1 MNTLNELHELAQSR
15 KRKLGNNTYLVVR
28 DDNGYGIR
36 LHDTEVVIHYK
47 DRIVLDSGGHKTR
60 TTKARMNEYTP
71 FNVIQK
77 QKVWYVERVYKSI
90 LHKIPFE
97 DGITLYNNGTIKG
110 QGKDPKETIKLT
122 KRVKQYSKDYAKE
135 FMKGNIPKPS
145 NGDCWSCLFHKDGK
159 PTIAKDHIISHLDD
173 KYYVP
178 SMLYN
183 MFDSGCLSQ
192 YTLEVICLAWEGHPV
207 ENGIYPNLVQEQIQ
221 KAIYKFCARD
231 LGIA

>member
-1 MNTLNELHELAQSR
+1 MNTFNELHELAQSR

-47 DRIVLDSGGHKTR
+47 DRIVLNSGGYKTT

-122 KRVKQYSKDYAKE
+122 KRVKQYSEDYAKE
-135 FMKGNIPKPS
+135 FIKGNVPAPS
-145 NGDCWSCLFHKDGK
+145 NGDCWGCLFHKDGK
-159 PTIAKDHIISHLDD
+159 PTIAKDHIFSHLED

-183 MFDSGCLSQ
+183 MFDSGYLTE
-192 YTLEVICLAWEGHPV
+192 YTKGVICEVWNGKPINEMYMLELV
-207 ENGIYPNLVQEQIQ
+207 EANIQ

>member
-1 MNTLNELHELAQSR
+1 MNTYTQLDELAQTR
-15 KRKLGNNTYLVVR
+15 KRKLGNNTYLVIR
-28 DDNGYGIR
+28 DDDGYGIR

-47 DRIVLDSGGHKTR
+47 DRIVLNSGGYKTL
-60 TTKARMNEYTP
+60 TTKSRMNEYTP

-77 QKVWYVERVYKSI
+77 QKVWYVDGT
-90 LHKIPFE
+90 PFE

-110 QGKDPKETIKLT
+110 QGKNPKETIKLT

-135 FMKGNIPKPS
+135 FMRGNIPKPS
-145 NGDCWSCLFHKDGK
+145 NGDCWGCLFHKDGK
-159 PTIAKDHIISHLDD
+159 PTIARDHILSHLED

-178 SMLYN
+178 SMLHK

-192 YTLEVICLAWEGHPV
+192 YAKGVICEVWNGKPINEMHMLEHV
-207 ENGIYPNLVQEQIQ
+207 EDCIQ
-221 KAIYKFCARD
+221 KSIYKFCARD

>member
-1 MNTLNELHELAQSR
+1 MNTYTQLDELAQTI
-15 KRKLGNNTYLVVR
+15 KRKLGNNTYLVIR

-36 LHDTEVVIHYK
+36 LHDTEVVIHYEDK
-47 DRIVLDSGGHKTR
+47 IVLDSGGYKTV
-60 TTKARMNEYTP
+60 TTKSRMNEYTP
-71 FNVIQK
+71 YNVFQK
-77 QKVWYVERVYKSI
+77 QKVWYVDG
-90 LHKIPFE
+90 IPFK
-97 DGITLYNNGTIKG
+97 DGITLHNNGMIEG

-145 NGDCWSCLFHKDGK
+145 NGDCWGCLFHKEGK
-159 PTIAKDHIISHLDD
+159 PTIARDHILSHLDD

-178 SMLYN
+178 SMLHK

-192 YTLEVICLAWEGHPV
+192 YALAVICEAW
-207 ENGIYPNLVQEQIQ
+207 NGNPIDDTYSPGLVSRQIE

-231 LGIA
+231 LGLAS

>member
-1 MNTLNELHELAQSR
+1 MNTYTQLNELAQTR
-15 KRKLGNNTYLVVR
+15 KRKLANNTYLVIR
-28 DDNGYGIR
+28 DDDGLGIR

-47 DRIVLDSGGHKTR
+47 DRIVLNSGGYKTL
-60 TTKARMNEYTP
+60 TTKSRMNDYSTHT
-71 FNVIQK
+71 IYQK
-77 QKVWYVERVYKSI
+77 NHVWYVDNE
-90 LHKIPFE
+90 IPFE

-135 FMKGNIPKPS
+135 FMKGNVPAPS
-145 NGDCWSCLFHKDGK
+145 NGDCWGCLFHKDGK
-159 PTIAKDHIISHLDD
+159 PTIAKDHIFSHLED

-183 MFDSGCLSQ
+183 MFDSGYLSQ
-192 YTLEVICLAWEGHPV
+192 YAKGVICEVWNGKPIDDLYSLEFV
-207 ENGIYPNLVQEQIQ
+207 EEQIQ

>member
-1 MNTLNELHELAQSR
+1 MNTFNELHELAQSR

-47 DRIVLDSGGHKTR
+47 DRIVLNSGGYKTL
-60 TTKARMNEYTP
+60 TTKARMNDYSTHT
-71 FNVIQK
+71 IYQK
-77 QKVWYVERVYKSI
+77 NHVWYVDNE
-90 LHKIPFE
+90 IPFK

-122 KRVKQYSKDYAKE
+122 KRVKQYSEDYAKE
-135 FMKGNIPKPS
+135 FIKGNVPAPS
-145 NGDCWSCLFHKDGK
+145 NGDCWGCLFHKDGK
-159 PTIAKDHIISHLDD
+159 PTIAKDHIFSHLED

-183 MFDSGCLSQ
+183 MFDSGYLTE
-192 YTLEVICLAWEGHPV
+192 YTKGVICEVWNGKPINEMYMLELV
-207 ENGIYPNLVQEQIQ
+207 EANIQ

-231 LGIA
+231 LGIV

>member
-1 MNTLNELHELAQSR
+1 MNTYTQLNELAQTR
-15 KRKLGNNTYLVVR
+15 KRKLGNNTYLVIR
-28 DDNGYGIR
+28 DDDGYGIR

-47 DRIVLDSGGHKTR
+47 DRIVLDSGGYKTV
-60 TTKARMNEYTP
+60 TTKSRMNEYTP

-77 QKVWYVERVYKSI
+77 QKVWYVDGT
-90 LHKIPFE
+90 PFE

-135 FMKGNIPKPS
+135 FIKGNVPAPS
-145 NGDCWSCLFHKDGK
+145 NGDCWGCLFHKDGK
-159 PTIAKDHIISHLDD
+159 PSIAKDHILSHLDE

-183 MFDSGCLSQ
+183 MFDSGYLSQ
-192 YTLEVICLAWEGHPV
+192 YTKGAICEVWNGKPIKEIYMLELV
-207 ENGIYPNLVQEQIQ
+207 EANIQ

>member
-1 MNTLNELHELAQSR
+1 MNTYTQLDKLAQTR
-15 KRKLGNNTYLVVR
+15 KRKLGNNTYLVIR
-28 DDNGYGIR
+28 DDDGYGIR

-47 DRIVLDSGGHKTR
+47 DRIVLNSGGYKTL
-60 TTKARMNEYTP
+60 TTKSRMNDYSTHT
-71 FNVIQK
+71 IYQK
-77 QKVWYVERVYKSI
+77 NHVWYVDNE
-90 LHKIPFE
+90 IPFE

-110 QGKDPKETIKLT
+110 QGKDPKETIALT

-145 NGDCWSCLFHKDGK
+145 NGDCWGCLFHKDGK
-159 PTIAKDHIISHLDD
+159 PTIAKDHILSHLDD

-183 MFDSGCLSQ
+183 MLDSGYLSLYAQ
-192 YTLEVICLAWEGHPV
+192 GVISEIWNDEPINDLYSLE
-207 ENGIYPNLVQEQIQ
+207 LVSEQIQ

-231 LGIA
+231 LGLA

>member
-1 MNTLNELHELAQSR
+1 MNTYTQLNKLAQTR
-15 KRKLGNNTYLVVR
+15 KRKLGNNTYLVIR
-28 DDNGYGIR
+28 DDDGYGIR

-47 DRIVLDSGGHKTR
+47 DRIVLDSGGYKTL

-77 QKVWYVERVYKSI
+77 QKVWYVNG
-90 LHKIPFE
+90 IPFE

-110 QGKDPKETIKLT
+110 QGKDPKETIALT

-135 FMKGNIPKPS
+135 FIKGNVPAPS
-145 NGDCWSCLFHKDGK
+145 NGDCWGCLFHKDGK
-159 PTIAKDHIISHLDD
+159 PTIGGKEHILSHLDD

-183 MFDSGCLSQ
+183 MFDSGYLSL
-192 YTLEVICLAWEGHPV
+192 YAKGVISEIWNDKPVNDLYSLE
-207 ENGIYPNLVQEQIQ
+207 LVSGQIQ

-231 LGIA
+231 LGIV

>member
-1 MNTLNELHELAQSR
+1 MNTYTQLDKLAKTR

-28 DDNGYGIR
+28 DDNGYGVR

-47 DRIVLDSGGHKTR
+47 DRIVLDSGGWKTV
-60 TTKARMNEYTP
+60 TTKSRMNEYTP
-71 FNVIQK
+71 FNVFQK
-77 QKVWYVERVYKSI
+77 QKVWYVDGT
-90 LHKIPFE
+90 PFE

-135 FMKGNIPKPS
+135 FMKGNVPAPS
-145 NGDCWSCLFHKDGK
+145 NGDCWGCLFREDGK
-159 PTIAKDHIISHLDD
+159 PSIAKDHILSHLEE

-183 MFDSGCLSQ
+183 MFNSRCLSQ
-192 YTLEVICLAWEGHPV
+192 YAKGVICEFWNGNPIDHLYYPKLV
-207 ENGIYPNLVQEQIQ
+207 EEQIQ

>member
-1 MNTLNELHELAQSR
+1 MNTYTQLNELAQTR

-47 DRIVLDSGGHKTR
+47 DRIVLNSGGYKTL
-60 TTKARMNEYTP
+60 TTKARMNDYSTHT
-71 FNVIQK
+71 IYQK
-77 QKVWYVERVYKSI
+77 NHVWYVDNE
-90 LHKIPFE
+90 IPFK

-122 KRVKQYSKDYAKE
+122 KRVKQYSEDYAKE
-135 FMKGNIPKPS
+135 FIKGNVPAPS
-145 NGDCWSCLFHKDGK
+145 NGDCWGCLFHKDGK
-159 PTIAKDHIISHLDD
+159 PTIAKDHIFSHLED

-183 MFDSGCLSQ
+183 MFDSGYLTE
-192 YTLEVICLAWEGHPV
+192 YTKGVICEVWNGKPINEMYMLELV
-207 ENGIYPNLVQEQIQ
+207 EANIQ

-231 LGIA
+231 LGIV

>member
-1 MNTLNELHELAQSR
+1 MNTYKQLNELAQTR
-15 KRKLGNNTYLVVR
+15 KRKLGNNTYLVIR
-28 DDNGYGIR
+28 DDDGYGIR

-47 DRIVLDSGGHKTR
+47 DRIVLDSGGWKTV
-60 TTKARMNEYTP
+60 TTKSRMNEYTP
-71 FNVIQK
+71 FYIYQK
-77 QKVWYVERVYKSI
+77 QKVWYVDGT
-90 LHKIPFE
+90 PFE

-135 FMKGNIPKPS
+135 FMKGNVPAPS
-145 NGDCWSCLFHKDGK
+145 NGDCWGCLFHKNGK
-159 PTIAKDHIISHLDD
+159 PTIAKDHIFSHLED

-192 YTLEVICLAWEGHPV
+192 YAKGVICEVWNGKPINEMHMLEHV
-207 ENGIYPNLVQEQIQ
+207 EDCIQ

>member
-1 MNTLNELHELAQSR
+1 MNTYTQLDKLAQTR
-15 KRKLGNNTYLVVR
+15 KRKLGNNTYLVIR
-28 DDNGYGIR
+28 DDDGYGIR

-47 DRIVLDSGGHKTR
+47 DRIVLNSGGYKTV

-77 QKVWYVERVYKSI
+77 QKVWYVNG
-90 LHKIPFE
+90 IPFE

-135 FMKGNIPKPS
+135 FIKGNVPAPS
-145 NGDCWSCLFHKDGK
+145 NGDCWGCLFYKDGK
-159 PTIAKDHIISHLDD
+159 PTIAKDHIFSHLED

-192 YTLEVICLAWEGHPV
+192 YAKGVICEVWIGKPIDDLYYSELV
-207 ENGIYPNLVQEQIQ
+207 EEQIQ

>member
-1 MNTLNELHELAQSR
+1 MNTYTQLNELAKTR
-15 KRKLGNNTYLVVR
+15 KRKLANNTYLVIR
-28 DDNGYGIR
+28 DDDGYGIR

-47 DRIVLDSGGHKTR
+47 DRIVLNSGGYKTL
-60 TTKARMNEYTP
+60 TTKSRMNDYSTHT
-71 FNVIQK
+71 IYQK
-77 QKVWYVERVYKSI
+77 NHVWYVDNE
-90 LHKIPFE
+90 IPFK

-110 QGKDPKETIKLT
+110 QGKDPKETIALT

-145 NGDCWSCLFHKDGK
+145 NGDCWGCLFHKDGK
-159 PTIAKDHIISHLDD
+159 PTIAKDHIFSHLED

-192 YTLEVICLAWEGHPV
+192 YAKGVICEVWNGKPINDLYSLEFV
-207 ENGIYPNLVQEQIQ
+207 EEQIQ

>member
-1 MNTLNELHELAQSR
+1 MNTYTQLDELAQTR
-15 KRKLGNNTYLVVR
+15 KRKLGNNTYLVIR
-28 DDNGYGIR
+28 DDDGYGIR

-47 DRIVLDSGGHKTR
+47 DRIVLDSGGYKTL

-77 QKVWYVERVYKSI
+77 QKVWYVDGT
-90 LHKIPFE
+90 PFE

-110 QGKDPKETIKLT
+110 QGKDPKETIALT

-135 FMKGNIPKPS
+135 FIKGNVPAPS
-145 NGDCWSCLFHKDGK
+145 NGDCWGCLFHKDGK
-159 PTIAKDHIISHLDD
+159 PSIAKDHILSHLDE

-178 SMLYN
+178 SMLHN
-183 MFDSGCLSQ
+183 MLKSRCLTE
-192 YTLEVICLAWEGHPV
+192 YTKGAICEVWNGKPIKEIYMLKLV
-207 ENGIYPNLVQEQIQ
+207 EENIQ

>member
-1 MNTLNELHELAQSR
+1 MNTYTQLNKLAQTR
-15 KRKLGNNTYLVVR
+15 KRKLGNNTYLVIR
-28 DDNGYGIR
+28 DDDGYGIR

-47 DRIVLDSGGHKTR
+47 DRIVLDSGGYKTL

-77 QKVWYVERVYKSI
+77 QKVWYVNG
-90 LHKIPFE
+90 IPFE

-135 FMKGNIPKPS
+135 FIKGNVPAPS
-145 NGDCWSCLFHKDGK
+145 NGDCWGCLFHKDGK
-159 PTIAKDHIISHLDD
+159 PTIGGKEHILSHLDD

-183 MFDSGCLSQ
+183 MFDSGYLSL
-192 YTLEVICLAWEGHPV
+192 YAKGVISEIWNDKPVNDLYSLE
-207 ENGIYPNLVQEQIQ
+207 LVSKQIQ

-231 LGIA
+231 LGLA

>member
-1 MNTLNELHELAQSR
+1 MNTYTQLDELAQTR
-15 KRKLGNNTYLVVR
+15 KRKLGNNTYLVIR
-28 DDNGYGIR
+28 NDDGYGIR

-47 DRIVLDSGGHKTR
+47 DRIVLNSGGYKTL
-60 TTKARMNEYTP
+60 TTKSRMNEYTP

-77 QKVWYVERVYKSI
+77 QKVWYVNG
-90 LHKIPFE
+90 IPFE

-135 FMKGNIPKPS
+135 FIKGNVPAPS
-145 NGDCWSCLFHKDGK
+145 NGDCWGCLFHKDGK
-159 PTIAKDHIISHLDD
+159 PTIGGKEHILSHLDD

-183 MFDSGCLSQ
+183 MFDSGYLSL
-192 YTLEVICLAWEGHPV
+192 YAKGVISEIWNDKPVNDLYSLE
-207 ENGIYPNLVQEQIQ
+207 LVSKQIQ

-231 LGIA
+231 LGIV

>member
-1 MNTLNELHELAQSR
+1 MNTYTQLDKLAQTR
-15 KRKLGNNTYLVVR
+15 KRKLGNNTYLVIR

-47 DRIVLDSGGHKTR
+47 DRIVLDSGGYKTV

-77 QKVWYVERVYKSI
+77 QKVWYVNGT
-90 LHKIPFE
+90 PFK

-135 FMKGNIPKPS
+135 FMKGNVAKPS
-145 NGDCWSCLFHKDGK
+145 NGDCWGCLFHKDGK
-159 PTIAKDHIISHLDD
+159 PSIAKDHIFSHLED

-183 MFDSGCLSQ
+183 MFDSGYLTE
-192 YTLEVICLAWEGHPV
+192 YTKGVICEVWNGKPINKMYMLKLV
-207 ENGIYPNLVQEQIQ
+207 EANIQ

>member
-1 MNTLNELHELAQSR
+1 MNTFNELHELAQSR

-47 DRIVLDSGGHKTR
+47 DRIVLDSGGYKTV
-60 TTKARMNEYTP
+60 TTKARMNDYSTHT
-71 FNVIQK
+71 IYQK
-77 QKVWYVERVYKSI
+77 NHVWYVDNE
-90 LHKIPFE
+90 IPFE

-110 QGKDPKETIKLT
+110 QGKNPKETIALT

-135 FMKGNIPKPS
+135 FVKGNIPKPS
-145 NGDCWSCLFHKDGK
+145 NGDCWGCLFHKDGK
-159 PTIAKDHIISHLDD
+159 PTIAKEHIISHLDD

-207 ENGIYPNLVQEQIQ
+207 ENAIYPNLVQEQIQ

-231 LGIA
+231 LGLA

>member
-1 MNTLNELHELAQSR
+1 MNTYTQLNELAQTR
-15 KRKLGNNTYLVVR
+15 KRKLANNTYLVIR
-28 DDNGYGIR
+28 DDDGYGIR

-47 DRIVLDSGGHKTR
+47 DRIVLDSGGYKTV
-60 TTKARMNEYTP
+60 TTKSRMNEYTP

-77 QKVWYVERVYKSI
+77 QKVWYVDGT
-90 LHKIPFE
+90 PFK

-110 QGKDPKETIKLT
+110 QGRDPKETIALT

-135 FMKGNIPKPS
+135 FIKGNIPKPS
-145 NGDCWSCLFHKDGK
+145 NGDCWGCLFHKDGK
-159 PTIAKDHIISHLDD
+159 PTIAKDHILSHLDD

-183 MFDSGCLSQ
+183 MFDSGYLSQ
-192 YTLEVICLAWEGHPV
+192 YAKGVICEVWNGKTIDDLYSLEFV
-207 ENGIYPNLVQEQIQ
+207 EEQIQ

>member
-1 MNTLNELHELAQSR
+1 MNTYTQLNELAQTK

-47 DRIVLDSGGHKTR
+47 DRIVLNSGGYKTL
-60 TTKARMNEYTP
+60 TTKARMNDYSTHT
-71 FNVIQK
+71 IYQK
-77 QKVWYVERVYKSI
+77 NHVWYVDNE
-90 LHKIPFE
+90 IPFK

-135 FMKGNIPKPS
+135 FIKGNIPKPS
-145 NGDCWSCLFHKDGK
+145 NGDCWGCLFHKNGK
-159 PTIAKDHIISHLDD
+159 PTIAKDHIFSHLED

-183 MFDSGCLSQ
+183 MFDSGYLSQ
-192 YTLEVICLAWEGHPV
+192 YAKGVICEVWNGKPIDDLYSLEFV
-207 ENGIYPNLVQEQIQ
+207 EEQIQ

>member
-1 MNTLNELHELAQSR
+1 MNTYTQLDELAQTR
-15 KRKLGNNTYLVVR
+15 KRKLGNNTYLVIR
-28 DDNGYGIR
+28 NDDGYGIR

-47 DRIVLDSGGHKTR
+47 DRIVLDSGGYKTV

-77 QKVWYVERVYKSI
+77 QKVWYVDGT
-90 LHKIPFE
+90 PFK
-97 DGITLYNNGTIKG
+97 DGITFYNNGTIKG

-135 FMKGNIPKPS
+135 FIKGNVPAPS
-145 NGDCWSCLFHKDGK
+145 NGDCWGCLFHKDGK
-159 PTIAKDHIISHLDD
+159 PTIGGKEHILSHLED

-183 MFDSGCLSQ
+183 MFDSGYLSLYAQ
-192 YTLEVICLAWEGHPV
+192 GVISEIWNNEPINDLYSLE
-207 ENGIYPNLVQEQIQ
+207 LVSKQIQ

-231 LGIA
+231 LGIV